1 MIPVHFFKE
10 DIIFDLRSIR
20 SAKQWLTNVAASHN
34 HTIEELNYIFC
45 SDKYLLNINQEYL
58 QHDTYT
64 DIITFDMSEDDNILQ
79 GDIFISIDRV
89 KENALNLGISFQ
101 KELFRVMV
109 HGMLHLI
116 GYPDK
121 TDKEKKE
128 MRRQEDIAIALSK

>member
-1 MIPVHFFKE
+1 MHSSAFSLVFH
-10 DIIFDLRSIR
+10 SI
-20 SAKQWLTNVAASHN
+20 STGEKA
-34 HTIEELNYIFC
+34 
-45 SDKYLLNINQEYL
+45 
-58 QHDTYT
+58 
-64 DIITFDMSEDDNILQ
+64 ILE